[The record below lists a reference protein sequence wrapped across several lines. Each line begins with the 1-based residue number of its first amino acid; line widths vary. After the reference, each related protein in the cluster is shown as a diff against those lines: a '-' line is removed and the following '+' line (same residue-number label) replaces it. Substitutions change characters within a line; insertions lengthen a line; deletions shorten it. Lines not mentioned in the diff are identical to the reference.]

1 MRRYNGAW
9 PDRRCTGPGALISHV
24 TKPFSTLFAGHDW
37 AGSVLGA
44 SETWPPAIRTV
55 VRLMLDS
62 KHPMFVVWGPELGML
77 YNEAYAHFLQ
87 DKHPAALGRPF
98 RIVWS
103 ELWEQ
108 LQHLVERTLA
118 GESVYI
124 EDMPLLMHRRG
135 RDEQTWFTFSYSPVY
150 DDGGAIVGLVGAAT
164 DTTRRVTT
172 ERRLAFQL
180 RMADQLRGLSDPYEI
195 ARRAS
200 VLLGEELKADRVL
213 FAEIELDENEVVFHS
228 NYTDGSL
235 PMLKGVFAVSDFG
248 KGLFD
253 KLKAG
258 RTSVHDDIAVQMADE
273 PDTVKNFQQ
282 VQTNAEIGVPIL
294 RDGKLRSILIVNQR
308 SAREWSPHE
317 IALAEDVA
325 ERTWNAVERA
335 RAENAL
341 RSANRKL
348 EALLTER
355 TAERD
360 RLWVISQDILAV
372 ASTDGY
378 FLSCNPAMTQ
388 ILGWTEAELQVTP
401 FAEFAHPDQAGEL
414 ETVLSQLAAGRSI
427 TQYEIRSRHRDG
439 SWRWLSW
446 TVVPQGRL
454 LYMAGRDVTEEKAR
468 REALQQ
474 AEDAL
479 RQAQKMES
487 IGQLTGGLAHDFNN
501 MLAGVVGNLQLARF
515 HLDQGRTAKLR
526 PYLDGAEGAAHR
538 AAGLTHRLLAFAR
551 RQTLDPQ
558 PTDVNRLVASMRE
571 LIARTAGPAIAVR
584 LELGSGG
591 GVVCCDPNQLESAL
605 LNLAI
610 NARDAMPDGGELRIR
625 TEDAVLGELPHVRI
639 CVTDDGTGMSADV
652 AARVFEPFF
661 TTKPIGEGTGL
672 GLSMVY
678 GFVSQSGGQVGLRS
692 EPGQGTTVSIDLPQ
706 YRGVAQE
713 QAPAPPL
720 AALAHAHRATLLL
733 VDDEEPLRAILAEL
747 LRDAGHE
754 VLEAASAAAAL
765 DQADGRS
772 IDALITDVGLP
783 GGMNGRQLAAAV
795 RDRHPGIGV
804 LFVTGYAESAVLN
817 KGALEPGMHIMT
829 KPFAL
834 TDFAARVARMVAAS
848 APPAR

>member
-1 MRRYNGAW
+1 M
-9 PDRRCTGPGALISHV
+9 
-24 TKPFSTLFAGHDW
+24 
-37 AGSVLGA
+37 LGA
-44 SETWPPAIRTV
+44 PEAWSPAIRTV

-62 KHPMFVVWGPELGML
+62 KHPMFMVWGPELGML
-77 YNEAYAHFLQ
+77 YNEPYIAFLQ
-87 DKHPAALGRPF
+87 DKHPVALGRPF
-98 RIVWS
+98 RAVWS
-103 ELWEQ
+103 ELWGQ
-108 LQHLVERTLA
+108 LEALIERALA
-118 GESVYI
+118 GESIFI
-124 EDMPLLMHRRG
+124 EDMPLVMRRHG
-135 RDEQTWFTFSYSPVY
+135 RDEQTWFTFSYSPIY
-150 DDGGAIVGLVGAAT
+150 EDDGSIAGLVGAAT
-164 DTTRRVTT
+164 DTTRRVLT

-180 RMADQLRGLSDPYEI
+180 RMADQLRGLADPYEI

-200 VLLGEELKADRVL
+200 ALLGEALQANRVL

-228 NYTDGSL
+228 NYTDGSI
-235 PMLKGVFAVSDFG
+235 PVLKGVFAVSDFG

-253 KLKAG
+253 QLKLG
-258 RTSVHDDIAVQMADE
+258 RTSVHDDIAAQMADE
-273 PDTVKNFQQ
+273 PETVQNFQT

-308 SAREWSPHE
+308 GSRAWAPHE

-348 EALLTER
+348 ESLLDER

-360 RLWVISQDILAV
+360 RLWMISQDILAV
-372 ASTDGY
+372 ANIDGY

-388 ILGWTEAELQVTP
+388 TLGWLESELQVTP
-401 FAEFAHPDQAGEL
+401 FVEFAHPDQLDEL
-414 ETVLSQLAAGRSI
+414 KAVLSQLAAGRPI
-427 TQYEIRSRHRDG
+427 NQYEIRSRHRDG

-501 MLAGVVGNLQLARF
+501 MLAGVVGNLQLARL
-515 HLDQGRTAKLR
+515 HLDQGRTARLR
-526 PYLDGAEGAAHR
+526 AYIDGAEGAAHR
-538 AAGLTHRLLAFAR
+538 AASLTHRLLAFAR

-558 PTDVNRLVASMRE
+558 PTDVNKLVSSMRD
-571 LIARTAGPAIAVR
+571 LIARTVGPAIAVR
-584 LELGSGG
+584 LELGSSE

-610 NARDAMPDGGELRIR
+610 NARDAMPEGGQLRIR
-625 TEDAVLGELPHVRI
+625 TEDALRGELPQVRI
-639 CVTDDGTGMSADV
+639 CVIDDGAGMPPDI

-672 GLSMVY
+672 GLSMVF
-678 GFVSQSGGQVGLRS
+678 GCVNQSGGQVGLKS
-692 EPGQGTTVSIDLPQ
+692 APGQGTTVSIELP
-706 YRGVAQE
+706 RCHGSVAPDE
-713 QAPAPPL
+713 APLPL
-720 AALAHAHRATLLL
+720 AALPHARRATLLL

-754 VLEAASAAAAL
+754 VLEAANAAAAL
-765 DQADGRS
+765 DQADGRR

-795 RDRHPGIGV
+795 RDRHPGIEV

-817 KGALEPGMHIMT
+817 KGALESGMHIMT
-829 KPFAL
+829 KPFSL
-834 TDFAARVARMVAAS
+834 TDFSGRVARMVAAS

>member
-1 MRRYNGAW
+1 MGRYNAVSAGLSVPW
-9 PDRRCTGPGALISHV
+9 PRELSISHLAK
-24 TKPFSTLFAGHDW
+24 TFPALFSGHDW

-44 SETWPPAIRTV
+44 PETWPPAIRTV

-62 KHPMFVVWGPELGML
+62 KHPMFVFWGAELGLL
-77 YNEAYAHFLQ
+77 YNEAYAEFLQ

-98 RIVWS
+98 RVVWP

-108 LQHLVERTLA
+108 LQTLVERALA
-118 GESVYI
+118 GEAVYI
-124 EDMPLLMHRRG
+124 EDMPLTMRRHG
-135 RDEQTWFTFSYSPVY
+135 RAEQTWFTFSYSPVY
-150 DDGGAIVGLVGAAT
+150 DDAGAIVGLVGAAT
-164 DTTRRVTT
+164 DTTRRVVT

-200 VLLGEELKADRVL
+200 ALLGEELQASRVL
-213 FAEIELDENEVVFHS
+213 FADIELDENEIVFHS
-228 NYTDGSL
+228 NFTDGSVAV
-235 PMLKGVFAVSDFG
+235 LKGVYAVSDFG

-258 RTSVHDDIAVQMADE
+258 RTSVHDDIAAQMADE
-273 PDTVKNFQQ
+273 PDTVRNFQQ
-282 VQTNAEIGVPIL
+282 VQAGAEIGVPIL
-294 RDGKLRSILIVNQR
+294 RDGRLRSILIVNQR
-308 SAREWSPHE
+308 SARAWAPHE

-325 ERTWNAVERA
+325 ERTWSAVERA
-335 RAENAL
+335 RAESSL

-348 EALLTER
+348 EALLNER

-388 ILGWTEAELQVTP
+388 TLGWLESELQVTP
-401 FAEFAHPDQAGEL
+401 FAGFAHPDQAGEL
-414 ETVLSQLAAGRSI
+414 DKVLAQLAAGKSI
-427 TQYEIRSRHRDG
+427 TQYEVRSRHRDG

-468 REALQQ
+468 RAALQQ

-515 HLDQGRTAKLR
+515 HLDRGRADNLR
-526 PYLDGAEGAAHR
+526 RYLDGAEGAAHR

-558 PTDVNRLVASMRE
+558 PTDVNRLVTSMRE
-571 LIARTAGPAIAVR
+571 LIARTVGPAIAVR
-584 LELGSGG
+584 LELGSRE
-591 GVVCCDPNQLESAL
+591 GVVCCDANQLESAL

-625 TEDAVLGELPHVRI
+625 TEDATRGELPQVRI
-639 CVTDDGTGMSADV
+639 CVIDDGAGMTPDV

-678 GFVSQSGGQVGLRS
+678 GFVSQSGGEVRLTS
-692 EPGQGTTVSIDLPQ
+692 EPGRGTTVSIDLPQ
-706 YRGVAQE
+706 YLGGVAQDD
-713 QAPAPPL
+713 APAAPL
-720 AALAHAHRATLLL
+720 AALPHGRRATLLL

-754 VLEAASAAAAL
+754 VLEAANAAMAL
-765 DQADGRS
+765 DQADGRR

-795 RDRHPGIGV
+795 RDRHPGIEV

-834 TDFAARVARMVAAS
+834 TDFSGRVARMVAAS
-848 APPAR
+848 T